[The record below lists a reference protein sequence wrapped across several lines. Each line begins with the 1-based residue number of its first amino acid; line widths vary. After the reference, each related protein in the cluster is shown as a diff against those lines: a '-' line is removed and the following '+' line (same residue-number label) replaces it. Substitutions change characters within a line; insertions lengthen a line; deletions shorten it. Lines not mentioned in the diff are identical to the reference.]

1 MKQFLYQLK
10 LVERFKSDSDWTK
23 EDEMIVSEHF
33 NHLKKLTSDGVVLL
47 AGRTG
52 REYEDGFGIVIFK
65 ADDWSSAEVIML
77 SDPSIAKGV
86 MTGNLFEYH
95 IALESLS
102 KKEA

>member
-1 MKQFLYQLK
+1 MKHYLYQLK
-10 LVERFKSDSDWTK
+10 LMDRFKCDSDWST
-23 EDEMIVSEHF
+23 EDEKIVYEHF
-33 NHLKKLTSDGVVLL
+33 NYLKNLTSEGIVLL
-47 AGRTG
+47 AGRTN

-65 ADDWSSAEVIML
+65 AYDWSSAEAIML

-86 MTGNLFEYH
+86 MTGILFEYH